1 MHIRAFIGNWFGSL
15 QPACTTEGNSLQQG
29 RSGGSPDPRI
39 RSRVQTLKRIGQ
51 TRIQER
57 GEKKLLAY
65 FVVKA
70 ATSRHRQRRQ
80 ATASFVSATKLA
92 LSSLQSATSRNAGT
106 GSSRSLV
113 PTGPVGQSGP
123 YQGTRTQSLSL
134 SLSLS
139 SSRGLL
145 SSLILVRLPLADIFV
160 RMYDPPRGRGEG
172 ERIGIST
179 GWDRRGPRRRD
190 RPYTS
195 AVAIGGP
202 PSNV

>member
-70 ATSRHRQRRQ
+70 ATSRHRRRRQ

-139 SSRGLL
+139 LLPAVSYPLL
-145 SSLILVRLPLADIFV
+145 SLSVSLSLIYSCVC
-160 RMYDPPRGRGEG
+160 M
-172 ERIGIST
+172 T
-179 GWDRRGPRRRD
+179 RRGAGVRER
-190 RPYTS
+190 
-195 AVAIGGP
+195 G
-202 PSNV
+202 